1 MNNKVKIAL
10 IGVIAVMVMMMMLIL
25 GGSGKKSSAINRR
38 TYVSSE
44 WDTKYELNDKDP
56 YGLYLFNQLLR
67 SHIDTTK
74 KVIPLISGSALDSI
88 VEPNSVMVFVGNNFG
103 LKSDEF
109 ETVMTKVDQGA
120 QLLLSYGSLTQNLN
134 QRLFENVQMSY
145 DFEDSIN
152 IYVGN
157 SKFTQFYIFQNDTLA
172 HIWKGFQQVEPVD
185 SLYRSL
191 STFMG
196 MSNFI
201 RIPHGNGFIYLQ
213 TTPECFF
220 NYQIQRPEGFRY
232 TSFVLNQ
239 LPKDRNVYLLELG
252 RLPDNPYYDDL
263 EELNEELTGE
273 QDDSYFQFLLQSPSF
288 IAAIFL
294 TVIGLLLFLIF
305 RSKRM
310 QPVVP
315 YLEKKKNMSFEFAQ
329 TITSIYLSKQ
339 APYALLKLQ
348 RKNFYDTVSKHFF
361 IDLNRVN
368 ADREKDIESLSQKS
382 NVDKEEIL
390 SLLKLLETK
399 VRSEVNDNYIVEV
412 SKKQRRFYEQTGVI
426 HSRIIQRISILR
438 ATIQRELL
446 LSSLLI
452 LLGTALIITGSYFLM
467 GAIGV
472 GILLWPVGF
481 VLLLT
486 GILRI
491 SKPLISYDEND
502 IIWHPVLG
510 RKQRYKTADLMSVT
524 PMKNG
529 VILNFKEGRKV
540 TVNYWEM
547 SRFDRTQFELFITAN
562 HQTEI

>member
-1 MNNKVKIAL
+1 MTNKVKIAL
-10 IGVIAVMVMMMMLIL
+10 IGVIAVLVTVMMFAL
-25 GGSGKKSSAINRR
+25 GGSGKKGNSPDRN

-44 WDTKYELNDKDP
+44 WDTKFALNDKDP

-67 SHIDTTK
+67 SHIDTTH
-74 KVIPLISGSALDSI
+74 KVIPLIGGSALDSI
-88 VEPNSVMVFVGNNFG
+88 VEPNSVLVFVGNNFG
-103 LKSDEF
+103 LKSEEF

-120 QLLLSYGSLTQNLN
+120 HLLLSYGSLTQNLN
-134 QRLFENVQMSY
+134 QRLFEDIEISY

-152 IYVGN
+152 IYVGR
-157 SKFTQFYIFQNDTLA
+157 SKFTEYFIYQNDTLA
-172 HIWKGFQQVEPVD
+172 HIWKGIRRIDPVD
-185 SLYRSL
+185 SLYSSL

-201 RIPHGNGFIYLQ
+201 RIPHGNGFIYIH

-252 RLPDNPYYDDL
+252 RLPDDPFVEDL
-263 EELNEELTGE
+263 EAISDELNGE

-288 IAAIFL
+288 IAAMVL
-294 TVIGLLLFLIF
+294 TVIGLILFLLF

-310 QPVVP
+310 QPTVP
-315 YLEKKKNMSFEFAQ
+315 YLPKKKNMSLEFAQ

-348 RKNFYDTVSKHFF
+348 KKNFYDTVSKHFF
-361 IDLNRVN
+361 IDLNKVN

-382 NVDKEEIL
+382 NVGKEEIT

-399 VRSEVNDNYIVEV
+399 VRSEVDDNYIVEV
-412 SKKQRRFYEQTGVI
+412 SKKQRSFYEQTGVV
-426 HSRIIQRISILR
+426 HAKVLQRIAVLR

-446 LSSLLI
+446 LSSMLI
-452 LLGTALIITGSYFLM
+452 LLGTIMIVTGSYFLLQ
-467 GAIGV
+467 AIGV
-472 GILLWPVGF
+472 GILLWPIGF
-481 VLLLT
+481 VLLMT
-486 GILRI
+486 GIIRVN
-491 SKPLISYDEND
+491 KPLITYDEND
-502 IIWHPVLG
+502 VVWYPVFG
-510 RKQRYKTADLMSVT
+510 RKQTFKTADLMSVT
-524 PMKNG
+524 PMKSG
-529 VILNFKEGRKV
+529 VILNFTGDRRV

-547 SRFDRTQFELFITAN
+547 SRFDKTQFELFITAN
-562 HQTEI
+562 HQTEV

>member
-1 MNNKVKIAL
+1 MNNKVKIGL
-10 IGVIAVMVMMMMLIL
+10 IGLIALLVTVMMFAL
-25 GGSGKKSSAINRR
+25 GSSGKKKGAPNRS

-44 WDTKYELNDKDP
+44 WDAKFALNDKDP

-67 SHIDTTK
+67 AHIDTTK
-74 KVIPLISGSALDSI
+74 KVVPLIAGSALDSI

-120 QLLLSYGSLTQNLN
+120 HLLLSYGSLTQNLN
-134 QRLFENVQMSY
+134 QRLFANIDISY

-152 IYVGN
+152 IYVGR
-157 SKFTQFYIFQNDTLA
+157 SRFTQYYIYQNDTLA
-172 HIWKGFQQVEPVD
+172 HIWKGIRDIEPVD
-185 SLYRSL
+185 SVYRSL

-201 RIPHGNGFIYLQ
+201 RIPHGNGFIYIH

-220 NYQIQRPEGFRY
+220 NYQIQRQDGFRY

-239 LPKDRNVYLLELG
+239 LPKDRNIYLLELG
-252 RLPDNPYYDDL
+252 RLPDHPYAQDL

-273 QDDSYFQFLLQSPSF
+273 QDDSYFQFLLQSRSF
-288 IAAIFL
+288 ITAIIL
-294 TVIGLLLFLIF
+294 TVLGLLFFLLF

-315 YLEKKKNMSFEFAQ
+315 YLPKKKNMSLEFAQ

-339 APYALLKLQ
+339 YPYALLKLQ

-361 IDLNRVN
+361 IDLNKVN
-368 ADREKDIESLSQKS
+368 EDREKDIESLSQKS
-382 NVDKEEIL
+382 NVDQEEIR

-399 VRSEVNDNYIVEV
+399 VKSEVDDNYIVEV
-412 SKKQRRFYEQTGVI
+412 SKKQRRFYEQTGVV
-426 HSRIIQRISILR
+426 HAKVLQRISILR

-452 LLGTALIITGSYFLM
+452 LLGTLVIITGSYFLLQ
-467 GAIGV
+467 AIGV
-472 GILLWPVGF
+472 GILLWPIGF
-481 VLLLT
+481 MLLLT
-486 GILRI
+486 GIIRFN
-491 SKPLISYDEND
+491 KPLIKYDEND
-502 IIWHPVLG
+502 IVWYPVFG
-510 RKQRYKTADLMSVT
+510 RKQSFKTADLMSVT
-524 PMKNG
+524 PMKSG
-529 VILNFKEGRKV
+529 VTLNFTEGRKV

-562 HQTEI
+562 HQTEV